1 MADTDTA
8 PNAAQIAYWNSEAG
22 PRWVAMQERMDAML
36 APLMQAALDR
46 ARPAAGEAVL
56 DVGCGCGATVLALAD
71 RVGPAGSVMGVDIS
85 APMLDRARERVRD
98 GAMGNVRLMLSDAAV
113 HAFEPG
119 AFDLAFSRFGVMFFA
134 DPARAFANI
143 RAALAATGRLAFVC
157 WAPPRDNPWLTVPLT
172 VARPHLPPQP
182 ESDPAAPGPF
192 AFADPD
198 RVRGILTGAGYS
210 GIDIVRHDSSMQIC
224 GPGEAERAA
233 QFAVESGPVGRAM
246 AGADPVARAA
256 AAQAI
261 LAEFHRIEGPGGI
274 ALPGSVW
281 LVSARPGN

>member
-1 MADTDTA
+1 MDT
-8 PNAAQIAYWNSEAG
+8 
-22 PRWVAMQERMDAML
+22 ML
-36 APLMQAALDR
+36 APLMTAAVDR
-46 ARPAAGEAVL
+46 ARPAVCETVL
-56 DVGCGCGATVLALAD
+56 DVGCGCGATLLALAD
-71 RVGPAGSVMGVDIS
+71 RVGPDGSVMGVDIS
-85 APMLDRARERVRD
+85 APMLARARERVRD
-98 GAMGNVRLMLSDAAV
+98 NAMRNVHLTLADAAT

-119 AFDLAFSRFGVMFFA
+119 AFDLVFSRFGVMFFD
-134 DPARAFANI
+134 DPESAFVNI
-143 RAALAATGRLAFVC
+143 RAAFAASGRLAFVC

-172 VARPHLPPQP
+172 VARPYLPPQP

-198 RVRGILTGAGYS
+198 RVSEILTRAGYS
-210 GIDIVRHDSSMQIC
+210 AIDIAWHDASMQLC

-233 QFAVESGPVGRAM
+233 QFALESGPVGRAL

-261 LAEFHRIEGPGGI
+261 LAEFRRLEGPGGI

-281 LVSARPGN
+281 LVAARPGN